1 MDKKLN
7 CVMLVDDDE
16 AVNYLHQ
23 EILEEAGFADYIIV
37 ADTASKALS
46 LLEKPG
52 REACDQ
58 PDVIFLDLNMP
69 LMCGWDFVERLAY
82 KKIGDDSFPLIFIL
96 TTSINVNN
104 LKRAVGSNRI
114 TGFLPKPLT
123 EEMLD
128 GIFTRHFAG
137 S

>member
-7 CVMLVDDDE
+7 CVMLVDDDLSI
-16 AVNYLHQ
+16 NYLHR
-23 EILEEAGFADYIIV
+23 EILEDAGFANHIIV
-37 ADTASKALS
+37 ADTASKALR
-46 LLEKPG
+46 LLENPDESSCG
-52 REACDQ
+52 N

-69 LMCGWDFVERLAY
+69 LMCGWDFVERLAD
-82 KKIGDDSFPLIFIL
+82 KKIDESTFPLIYIL

-123 EEMLD
+123 EEMLAD
-128 GIFTRHFAG
+128 IFSRHFEKI
-137 S
+137 